1 MHPLE
6 DDEND
11 EIKKS
16 EKIAFDEQLRSDF
29 KITIT
34 KAKSLLNTYIYKF
47 SNDWFIK
54 KACILILVFVFQ
66 KMGNVELFG

>member
-34 KAKSLLNTYIYKF
+34 KAKSLLNTYIDKF
-47 SNDWFIK
+47 SND
-54 KACILILVFVFQ
+54 
-66 KMGNVELFG
+66 

>member
-47 SNDWFIK
+47 SND
-54 KACILILVFVFQ
+54 
-66 KMGNVELFG
+66 